1 MTLILPPLRVFVCG
15 VSLAAG
21 MAVAHAQN
29 AVQVQPDA
37 PILSRQINA
46 AVTRFA
52 ERGGEYVLGPNDCS
66 IFVIDFLKACGKPVK
81 RRYTTGDFWKPSV
94 MNGLKLKPT
103 KLGVTEHAVFV
114 TRYVNAKGR
123 WVGHCGI
130 VLTRD
135 GQTVFIH
142 NSEASGGVVVEPSLS
157 FEGRMLSVDVTL
169 RDMRFFTP

>member
-1 MTLILPPLRVFVCG
+1 MSLNRHMTRVFVFG
-15 VSLAAG
+15 TSLTAIFTIAR
-21 MAVAHAQN
+21 AQTPD
-29 AVQVQPDA
+29 QVHPDA
-37 PILSRQINA
+37 PILSRQIDA

-94 MNGLKLKPT
+94 MGGLKMKPT

-114 TRYVNAKGR
+114 TRYINAKGR
-123 WVGHCGI
+123 WVGHCGV
-130 VLTRD
+130 VLTRN
-135 GQTVFIH
+135 GETIFIH